1 MIYPRFYSN
10 IEKYLHP
17 GKVLLMYGP
26 RRVGKTTLINEY
38 IKTTKWKY
46 KIDSGDNIQTQHT
59 LSSQDFSQIL
69 PYAADYEL
77 LILDEAQNIPNIGM
91 ALKILVDQLP
101 KMRIIAT
108 GSSSFELAGQVGE
121 PLTGRKH
128 TITLYPIAQQ
138 ELLLGT
144 RNQFELKQDVAE
156 YLLYGSYPEVL
167 SAATKKQKIER
178 IEEIVNSYLLK
189 DIFTLETIKAS
200 RTLVSLLKLLA
211 FQVGQQVSLNE
222 LANTLGV
229 NIRTVSRYLDV
240 LEKAFVVIR
249 VGGFSRNLRNE
260 VTSKAKYYFLDTG
273 IRNGVVQ
280 QYQPLDTRN
289 DIGQLWE
296 NFIVAERVKH
306 RQFASIHANMYYW
319 RTYNQQ
325 EIDIVEERDGVL
337 HGFECKWS
345 EKKKMGAPNEWKRA
359 YPESTFLTITSA
371 NYLDFI
377 T

>member
-1 MIYPRFYSN
+1 MIYPRFYSDL
-10 IEKYLHP
+10 EKYLHP

-46 KIDSGDNIQTQHT
+46 KTDSGDNIQTQHA

-108 GSSSFELAGQVGE
+108 GSSSFELAGQVG
-121 PLTGRKH
+121 H
-128 TITLYPIAQQ
+128 TITVYPMAQQ

-144 RNQFELKQDVAE
+144 KNQFELKQDIAE

-167 SAATKKQKIER
+167 NAATKKQKIER

-222 LANTLGV
+222 LANTLDV

-240 LEKAFVVIR
+240 LEKAFVIIR
-249 VGGFSRNLRNE
+249 VGGFSSNLRNE
-260 VTSKAKYYFLDTG
+260 VTSKAKYYFLDIG
-273 IRNGVVQ
+273 IRNGVIQ

-296 NFIVAERVKH
+296 NFIVAERIKH

-319 RTYNQQ
+319 RTYSQQ
-325 EIDIVEERDGVL
+325 EIDIVEERDGSL
-337 HGFECKWS
+337 RGFECKWS
-345 EKKKMGAPNEWKRA
+345 EKKKIHAPKEWRQT
-359 YPESTFLTITSA
+359 YPESTFLPITPS